1 MKHSLTITPLMLTAF
16 LCGCASAPAEPTA
29 QMRPIENY
37 AYMDCQQLNLELG
50 AVSTWEQHHTDM
62 KTYMEGQASFMKSM
76 DTVGAL
82 LGAIGSSVDP
92 SMSSLYE
99 ANTKSSTLATA
110 QVENS
115 QAQAAAHQ
123 AGLAKRRNALGK
135 LMEIKGC

>member
-1 MKHSLTITPLMLTAF
+1 MKNTLAITTVAITTLLA
-16 LCGCASAPAEPTA
+16 GCATAPSEPTA

-50 AVSTWEQHHTDM
+50 AVSSWEQHHAEM
-62 KTYMEGQASFMKSM
+62 NTYMQSQASFMKSM

-92 SMSSLYE
+92 SMASLYE

-110 QVENS
+110 QVENA
-115 QAQAAAHQ
+115 QAQAATHQ
-123 AGLAKRRNALGK
+123 AGLSKRRNALGK